1 MIKKLNVTATALLIG
16 LLLFPSNN
24 IFAQEPT
31 TTEVRVE
38 KSTTEDKSTA
48 TEDKSTATED
58 KSTTEVKVEE
68 STTTSIEVE
77 ETTPTEERENK
88 SSLSESKLKSIW
100 TGDLLNV
107 KDKHF
112 YDALSIFFGGII
124 NDENGKTMTFPEVLH
139 KAEENS
145 IEIETAKSKTNEAS
159 YVLDEVQTAKN
170 LTVSGTANLGYSQ
183 PVSTG
188 VHEWNWSAGISTN
201 YLLSNFGKFEDQKK
215 MAWLS
220 YISAKM
226 DEERLLT
233 ELYKDVSSSYLTV
246 LELEGLH
253 IVAQSSVVLRK
264 EQMKIAK
271 AKYEE
276 GISPKYDMLT
286 SLVSLKNA
294 EQSLITAKKSLDL
307 SKANLLKMMGMPQT
321 ETINVLRPKYIS
333 NDQYLLEDA
342 ILLGYGN
349 RIEMSQ
355 IDLAIKIA
363 QTNLDLMSKG
373 LAPSLYWTNSYTRQ
387 NENMG
392 RKDYSFNSV
401 INFSIPIFDGGYTK
415 AKKNEAKEQLRQAEL
430 SKESLER
437 NIALQIK
444 DAILQVD
451 ESKQKLNTAEA
462 ATDMAKEAYLISLV
476 RYKENVGT
484 YLELDDSTTGYLN
497 ALSSLS
503 SAYCNYERAQINLL
517 YSLGIIVEEVKKY
530 ENNGR

>member
-1 MIKKLNVTATALLIG
+1 MIKKLNITATALLIG
-16 LLLFPSNN
+16 MLLFPSNN
-24 IFAQEPT
+24 IFAQEPI
-31 TTEVRVE
+31 TEVN
-38 KSTTEDKSTA
+38 A
-48 TEDKSTATED
+48 
-58 KSTTEVKVEE
+58 EE
-68 STTTSIEVE
+68 STTINVEKSNSIEVE
-77 ETTPTEERENK
+77 ESTPIKVKEKEKK
-88 SSLSESKLKSIW
+88 SSLAESKLKSIW
-100 TGDLLNV
+100 TGDLLNIE
-107 KDKHF
+107 DKHF
-112 YDALSIFFGGII
+112 YDALSVFFGGII
-124 NDENGKTMTFPEVLH
+124 NNENGKTMTFHEVLH

-170 LTVSGTANLGYSQ
+170 LTVSGTANLSYSQ
-183 PVSTG
+183 PVSSG
-188 VHEWNWSAGISTN
+188 MDEVNWSAGISTN
-201 YLLSNFGKFEDQKK
+201 YLISNFGQFEDQKK

-220 YISAKM
+220 YISAKL

-253 IVAQSSVVLRK
+253 IVAQSSVFLRQ
-264 EQMKIAK
+264 EQMEIAK

-307 SKANLLKMMGMPQT
+307 SKSNLIKMMGMSQT
-321 ETINVLRPKYIS
+321 ETINVLKPMYIS
-333 NDQYLLEDA
+333 KEPYILEDA

-363 QTNLDLMSKG
+363 KTNLDLMSKG
-373 LAPSLYWTNSYTRQ
+373 MSPSIYWTNSYTRQ
-387 NENMG
+387 NENIQ

-444 DAILQVD
+444 DALLQVE

>member
-1 MIKKLNVTATALLIG
+1 MIKKLNLTAATLLMG
-16 LLLFPSNN
+16 LLLFPSNS
-24 IFAQEPT
+24 IFAQEPN
-31 TTEVRVE
+31 
-38 KSTTEDKSTA
+38 
-48 TEDKSTATED
+48 
-58 KSTTEVKVEE
+58 TEVKVEE
-68 STTTSIEVE
+68 STTIKMEESNPIEVEEQTPTETKPETTSIEVKE
-77 ETTPTEERENK
+77 KEKK
-88 SSLSESKLKSIW
+88 SSFAESKLKEIW
-100 TGDLLNV
+100 TGNLLNV

-112 YDALSIFFGGII
+112 YDALSVFFGGII
-124 NDENGKTMTFPEVLH
+124 NNENGQTMTFYDVLH

-145 IEIETAKSKTNEAS
+145 TEIEIAKSKTKQAS
-159 YVLDEVQTAKN
+159 YVIDEVKSAKN
-170 LTVSGTANLGYSQ
+170 LTVSGSAMGSYSQ
-183 PVSTG
+183 PVSYIAG
-188 VHEWNWSAGISTN
+188 GNEWNWSVGISTN
-201 YLLSNFGKFEDQKK
+201 YLISNFGKFEDQKK

-220 YISAKM
+220 YIAQKM

-233 ELYKDVSSSYLTV
+233 ELYENVASSYLTT

-264 EQMKIAK
+264 EQLEIAK

-286 SLVSLKNA
+286 SLVSVKNA

-307 SKANLLKMMGMPQT
+307 SKSNLVKMMGMPQT
-321 ETINVLRPKYIS
+321 ETINVVKPMYIS
-333 NDQYLLEDA
+333 LEPYTLENA

-349 RIEMSQ
+349 RIEMAQ
-355 IDLAIKIA
+355 TDLQVKIA
-363 QTNLDLMSKG
+363 QTNVDLASKG
-373 LAPSLYWTNSYTRQ
+373 MTPSLYWVNSYTRQ
-387 NENMG
+387 NETTMK
-392 RKDYSFNSV
+392 KDYSLSST

-415 AKKNEAKEQLRQAEL
+415 AQKNEAKEQLKQAEL
-430 SKESLER
+430 SKEALER

-444 DAILQVD
+444 DALLQVE
-451 ESKQKLNTAEA
+451 ESKQKLITAEA

-503 SAYCNYERAQINLL
+503 SAYCAYERTQINLL
-517 YSLGIIVEEVKKY
+517 YSLGIIVEEVNKY

>member
-1 MIKKLNVTATALLIG
+1 
-16 LLLFPSNN
+16 
-24 IFAQEPT
+24 
-31 TTEVRVE
+31 
-38 KSTTEDKSTA
+38 
-48 TEDKSTATED
+48 
-58 KSTTEVKVEE
+58 
-68 STTTSIEVE
+68 
-77 ETTPTEERENK
+77 
-88 SSLSESKLKSIW
+88 
-100 TGDLLNV
+100 
-107 KDKHF
+107 
-112 YDALSIFFGGII
+112 
-124 NDENGKTMTFPEVLH
+124 MTFPEVLH